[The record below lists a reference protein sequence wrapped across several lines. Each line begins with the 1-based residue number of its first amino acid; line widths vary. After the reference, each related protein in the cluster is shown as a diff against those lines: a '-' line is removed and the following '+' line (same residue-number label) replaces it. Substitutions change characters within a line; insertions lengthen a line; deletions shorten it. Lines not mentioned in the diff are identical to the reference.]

1 MYFYLILLILMK
13 AKNYAFKELKDK
25 NDKEDFVEFLR
36 HQTTAEYGGNQIF
49 DGGRSHLMHIPE
61 ELADFIFFLKQHE
74 KKSVK
79 KIKNFL
85 EIGFSSGKTNTIL
98 NKFFNFEQIVAVDNF
113 SAHISTND
121 LWANLMRKKLVLIS
135 GNSDGKKIIST
146 VEKFQP
152 FDLIFIDGSH
162 EYKDVKNDLTIYS
175 KFLSKNGVLAIHDL
189 HNNDYPGVS
198 KAWNEFKIKNKFH
211 FKEFV
216 CKKYFFICGIGL
228 VTKKL

>member
-1 MYFYLILLILMK
+1 MNSK
-13 AKNYAFKELKDK
+13 SYAFKELKNE

-36 HQTTAEYGGNQIF
+36 HQTNAEYGGHQIF
-49 DGGRSHLMHIPE
+49 DGRRSHLLHIPE

-74 KKSVK
+74 KKSGK
-79 KIKNFL
+79 KIKKFL

-113 SAHISTND
+113 TAHISTND

-135 GNSDGKKIIST
+135 GNSDEKKIIST

-162 EYKDVKNDLTIYS
+162 EYKDVKNDLTVYS
-175 KFLSKNGVLAIHDL
+175 KFLSENGILAVHDL

-216 CKKYFFICGIGL
+216 CKDYFFICGIGL

>member
-1 MYFYLILLILMK
+1 MK

-74 KKSVK
+74 KKLAK

-135 GNSDGKKIIST
+135 GNSDEKKIIST

-162 EYKDVKNDLTIYS
+162 ECKDVKNDLTIYS

-189 HNNDYPGVS
+189 HNNDYPDVS

-211 FKEFV
+211 FKEFT
-216 CKKYFFICGIGL
+216 CKKYFFVCGMGL
-228 VTKKL
+228 ATKKL

>member
-1 MYFYLILLILMK
+1 MK

-49 DGGRSHLMHIPE
+49 DGRRSHLMHIPE

-74 KKSVK
+74 KKLAK

-135 GNSDGKKIIST
+135 GNSDEKKIIST

-189 HNNDYPGVS
+189 HNNDYPDVS

>member
-1 MYFYLILLILMK
+1 MNS
-13 AKNYAFKELKDK
+13 KNYAFKELKNR

-36 HQTTAEYGGNQIF
+36 HQTTAEYGGHQIF
-49 DGGRSHLMHIPE
+49 DGRRSHLLHIPE

-74 KKSVK
+74 KKSGK
-79 KIKNFL
+79 KIKKFL

-135 GNSDGKKIIST
+135 GNSDEKKIIST

-162 EYKDVKNDLTIYS
+162 EYKDVKNDLTVYS
-175 KFLSKNGVLAIHDL
+175 KFLSENGILAVHDL

-216 CKKYFFICGIGL
+216 CKDYFFICGIGL
-228 VTKKL
+228 ITKRL

>member
-1 MYFYLILLILMK
+1 MK
-13 AKNYAFKELKDK
+13 SKKYAFKELKNK
-25 NDKEDFVEFLR
+25 NDKGDFMEFLR
-36 HQTTAEYGGNQIF
+36 HQTTAEYGGYQIF
-49 DGGRSHLMHIPE
+49 DGRRSHLLHIPE
-61 ELADFIFFLKQHE
+61 ELADFIFFLKQRE
-74 KKSVK
+74 KKSGK
-79 KIKNFL
+79 KIKKFL

-98 NKFFNFEQIVAVDNF
+98 NKFFNFEQIVVVDNF

-135 GNSDGKKIIST
+135 GNSDEKKIIDT

-211 FKEFV
+211 SKEFV

>member
-1 MYFYLILLILMK
+1 MK
-13 AKNYAFKELKDK
+13 
-25 NDKEDFVEFLR
+25 
-36 HQTTAEYGGNQIF
+36 
-49 DGGRSHLMHIPE
+49 
-61 ELADFIFFLKQHE
+61 
-74 KKSVK
+74 
-79 KIKNFL
+79 FL

-135 GNSDGKKIIST
+135 GNSDEKKIIDT

-211 FKEFV
+211 SKEFV
-216 CKKYFFICGIGL
+216 CKKYFLICGIGL

>member
-1 MYFYLILLILMK
+1 MNSK
-13 AKNYAFKELKDK
+13 SYAFKELKNE

-36 HQTTAEYGGNQIF
+36 HQTNAEYGGHQIF
-49 DGGRSHLMHIPE
+49 DGRRSHLLHIPE

-74 KKSVK
+74 EKSGK
-79 KIKNFL
+79 KIKKFL

-113 SAHISTND
+113 TAHISTND

-135 GNSDGKKIIST
+135 GNSDDKKIINT
-146 VEKFQP
+146 IEKFQP

-211 FKEFV
+211 SKEFV
-216 CKKYFFICGIGL
+216 CKKYFLICGIGL